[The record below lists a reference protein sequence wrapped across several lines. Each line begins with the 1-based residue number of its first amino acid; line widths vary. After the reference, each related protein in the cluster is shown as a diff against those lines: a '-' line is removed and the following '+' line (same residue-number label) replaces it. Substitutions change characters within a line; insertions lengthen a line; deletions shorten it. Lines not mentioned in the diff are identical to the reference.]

1 MATVIYTIQDFDN
14 IKWSDSSFTLPQET
28 TDLINLLTQQVGA
41 PTYVKTPSFSNKNSN
56 SSNNNDRSCYKKK
69 KRHNEEVNT
78 DDWQALRSFQKTEF
92 VKKEGIEKE
101 IDCIRALINKLT
113 DKTYDKIIEK
123 LTDTLDIIKDN
134 ENCDSVYIDKIG
146 HSIFTM
152 ATSNKFNSNVYARL
166 ANELQTKYEFMTNI
180 VDNNI
185 NEFMKL
191 FEDMEFVSPEVDYN
205 KFCEMNI
212 INEKRRAMSLFL
224 INLYKN
230 KVITLDFVFDKI
242 ISIQNMIMKEETML
256 NESKYM
262 EVNELSENLYIF
274 LTNIPY
280 LTLVSYG
287 GWSQI
292 MDNLLQIKNID
303 TKKFMGISPKSK
315 FKHMDILDKLK

>member
-14 IKWSDSSFTLPQET
+14 IKWSDSTFTLPQET

-41 PTYVKTPSFSNKNSN
+41 PTYVKTPSFSNKNSTI
-56 SSNNNDRSCYKKK
+56 NNDKNSYRKK
-69 KRHNEEVNT
+69 KRRNEEVNT
-78 DDWQALRSFQKTEF
+78 PDDWQSLRSFQKTEF

-101 IDCIRALINKLT
+101 IDGIRALINKLT

-123 LTDTLDIIKDN
+123 LTTILDEMKDN
-134 ENCDSVYIDKIG
+134 ENCDDIYIDKIG

-212 INEKRRAMSLFL
+212 VNEKRRAMSLFL
-224 INLYKN
+224 TSLYKN
-230 KVITLDFVFDKI
+230 NVITLDFVFDKI
-242 ISIQNMIMKEETML
+242 ISIQNMIMEEETML

-274 LTNIPY
+274 LTSIPY
-280 LTLVSYG
+280 STLVSYS

>member
-1 MATVIYTIQDFDN
+1 MTTVIYTIQDFDN

-41 PTYVKTPSFSNKNSN
+41 PTYVKTPSFSNKNS
-56 SSNNNDRSCYKKK
+56 SNNNDRSCYKKK
-69 KRHNEEVNT
+69 KRRNEEVDT
-78 DDWQALRSFQKTEF
+78 DDWQSLRSFQKTEF

-101 IDCIRALINKLT
+101 IDGIRALINKLT

-123 LTDTLDIIKDN
+123 LTDTLDKIKDN
-134 ENCDSVYIDKIG
+134 ENYDSVYIDKIG

-166 ANELQTKYEFMTNI
+166 ANELQTKYDFMTNI

-191 FEDMEFVSPEVDYN
+191 FEDMEFIAPEVDYD

-230 KVITLDFVFDKI
+230 KVLTLDFVFDKI

-274 LTNIPY
+274 LTSIPY
-280 LTLVSYG
+280 STLVSYS

-303 TKKFMGISPKSK
+303 TKKFVGISSKSK

>member
-14 IKWSDSSFTLPQET
+14 IKWSDSTFTLPEET
-28 TDLINLLTQQVGA
+28 TNLINLLTQQVGA
-41 PTYVKTPSFSNKNSN
+41 PTYVKTPSFSNKNT
-56 SSNNNDRSCYKKK
+56 NNNDKNSYRKK
-69 KRHNEEVNT
+69 KRRNEEVNT
-78 DDWQALRSFQKTEF
+78 ADDWQSLRSFQKTEF

-101 IDCIRALINKLT
+101 IDGIRALINKLT
-113 DKTYDKIIEK
+113 DKTYDRIIEK
-123 LTDTLDIIKDN
+123 LTETLDEIKDN
-134 ENCDSVYIDKIG
+134 ETCDEVYIDKIG

-152 ATSNKFNSNVYARL
+152 ATSNKFNSNVYAKL
-166 ANELQTKYEFMTNI
+166 ASELQSKYEFMTNI

-191 FEDMEFVSPEVDYN
+191 FEDMEFIAPEVDYD

-230 KVITLDFVFDKI
+230 KVLTLDFVFDKI

-274 LTNIPY
+274 LTSIPY
-280 LTLVSYG
+280 STLVSYS

-303 TKKFMGISPKSK
+303 TKKFVGISSKSK

>member
-14 IKWSDSSFTLPQET
+14 IKWSDSTFTLPQET

-41 PTYVKTPSFSNKNSN
+41 PTYVKTPSFSNKNSTI
-56 SSNNNDRSCYKKK
+56 NNDKNSYRKK
-69 KRHNEEVNT
+69 KRRNEEVNT
-78 DDWQALRSFQKTEF
+78 PDDWQSLRSFQKTEF

-101 IDCIRALINKLT
+101 IDGIRALINKLT

-123 LTDTLDIIKDN
+123 LTTILDEMKDN
-134 ENCDSVYIDKIG
+134 ENCDDIYIDKIG

-205 KFCEMNI
+205 KFCEMNVV
-212 INEKRRAMSLFL
+212 NEKRRAMSLFL
-224 INLYKN
+224 TSLYKN
-230 KVITLDFVFDKI
+230 NVITLDFVFDKI
-242 ISIQNMIMKEETML
+242 ISIQNMIMEEETML

-274 LTNIPY
+274 LTSIPY
-280 LTLVSYG
+280 STLVSYS

>member
-14 IKWSDSSFTLPQET
+14 IKWSDSTFTLPQET

-41 PTYVKTPSFSNKNSN
+41 PTYVKTPSFSNKNSTI
-56 SSNNNDRSCYKKK
+56 NNDKNSYRKK
-69 KRHNEEVNT
+69 KRRNEEVNT
-78 DDWQALRSFQKTEF
+78 PDDWQSLRSFQKTEF

-101 IDCIRALINKLT
+101 IDGIRALINKLT

-123 LTDTLDIIKDN
+123 LTTILDEIKDN
-134 ENCDSVYIDKIG
+134 ENCDDIYIDKIG

-205 KFCEMNI
+205 KFCEMNVV
-212 INEKRRAMSLFL
+212 NEKRRAMSLFL
-224 INLYKN
+224 TSLYKN
-230 KVITLDFVFDKI
+230 NVITLDFVFDKI

-274 LTNIPY
+274 LTSIPY
-280 LTLVSYG
+280 STLVSYS

>member
-14 IKWSDSSFTLPQET
+14 IKWSDSTFTLPQET

-41 PTYVKTPSFSNKNSN
+41 PTYVKTPSFSNKNSTI
-56 SSNNNDRSCYKKK
+56 NNDKNSYRKK
-69 KRHNEEVNT
+69 KRRNEEVNT
-78 DDWQALRSFQKTEF
+78 PDDWQSLRSFQKTEF

-101 IDCIRALINKLT
+101 IDGIRALINKLT

-123 LTDTLDIIKDN
+123 LITILDEIKDN
-134 ENCDSVYIDKIG
+134 ENCDDIYIDKIG

-212 INEKRRAMSLFL
+212 VNEKRRAMSLFL
-224 INLYKN
+224 TSLYKN
-230 KVITLDFVFDKI
+230 NVITLDFVFDKI
-242 ISIQNMIMKEETML
+242 ISIQNMIMEEETML

-274 LTNIPY
+274 LTSIPY
-280 LTLVSYG
+280 STLVSYS

>member
-14 IKWSDSSFTLPQET
+14 IKWSDSTFTLPQET

-41 PTYVKTPSFSNKNSN
+41 PTYVKTPSFSNKNSTI
-56 SSNNNDRSCYKKK
+56 NNDKNSYRKK
-69 KRHNEEVNT
+69 KRRNEEVNT
-78 DDWQALRSFQKTEF
+78 PDDWQSLRSFQKTEF

-101 IDCIRALINKLT
+101 IDGIRALINKLT

-123 LTDTLDIIKDN
+123 LTTILDEIKDN
-134 ENCDSVYIDKIG
+134 ENCDDIYIDKIG

-212 INEKRRAMSLFL
+212 VNEKRRAMSLFL
-224 INLYKN
+224 TSLYKN
-230 KVITLDFVFDKI
+230 NVITLDFVFDKI
-242 ISIQNMIMKEETML
+242 ISIQNMIMEEETML

-274 LTNIPY
+274 LTSIPY
-280 LTLVSYG
+280 STLVSYS

>member
-56 SSNNNDRSCYKKK
+56 SSNNNDRSSYKKK

-224 INLYKN
+224 TNLYKN
-230 KVITLDFVFDKI
+230 NVITLDFVFDKI
-242 ISIQNMIMKEETML
+242 ISIQNMIMEEETML

-274 LTNIPY
+274 LTSIPY
-280 LTLVSYG
+280 STLVSYS
-287 GWSQI
+287 GWGQI

-303 TKKFMGISPKSK
+303 TKKFMGISSKSK

>member
-56 SSNNNDRSCYKKK
+56 SSNNNDRSSYKKK

-180 VDNNI
+180 VDNNT

-212 INEKRRAMSLFL
+212 INEKRRAMTLFL
-224 INLYKN
+224 TNLYKN
-230 KVITLDFVFDKI
+230 NVITLDFVFDKI
-242 ISIQNMIMKEETML
+242 ISIQNMIMEEETML

-274 LTNIPY
+274 LTSIPY
-280 LTLVSYG
+280 STLVSYS
-287 GWSQI
+287 GWGQI

-303 TKKFMGISPKSK
+303 TKKFMGISSKSK